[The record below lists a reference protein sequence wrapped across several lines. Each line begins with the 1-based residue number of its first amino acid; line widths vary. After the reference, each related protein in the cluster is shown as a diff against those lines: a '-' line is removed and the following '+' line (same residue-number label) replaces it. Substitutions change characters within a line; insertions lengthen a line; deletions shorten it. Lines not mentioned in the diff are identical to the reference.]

1 MIDEKRFEELEKK
14 VESLSQTQPS
24 IEFSVEKTMDSV
36 GRITIPKSIRK
47 ILGWEEESVEVRVSV
62 QGDHLIIEKI

>member
-14 VESLSQTQPS
+14 VESLFQTKDS

-62 QGDHLIIEKI
+62 QGDHLIIERI